1 MKCEKTTYQQ
11 SRSTRIEYPVLR
23 LANKIAY
30 LPDPRDGRGAKASA
44 TGDAVASIS
53 IVARNIML
61 ASYTIAVRKIVFG
74 LMLSVTLKRSA
85 LTVRVEAGSEITA
98 RRN

>member
-1 MKCEKTTYQQ
+1 MKCETTTYKQ

-61 ASYTIAVRKIVFG
+61 ASYYDCSETNCVRIK
-74 LMLSVTLKRSA
+74 LSVTLKRSA
-85 LTVRVEAGSEITA
+85 LRVEAGSEITA